1 MRLLSALVLLLTAC
15 TSAPAAAPAPTS
27 PPAPLTA
34 DGVVKAA
41 QSEGKLLVADSTPE
55 ANFLP
60 ILTAFK
66 NKYPF
71 LETQFLSLGGVDQTN
86 RLRQEYQARQT
97 SVDVAIGG
105 SDQLALLDQEGAMTH
120 TDWSALGVPQA
131 VILSP
136 AEVKAVGVLTIIL
149 FNTTLVPPDRAPKTW
164 DDLLNPEWKG
174 HVAVPVDNSIGT
186 DLAEVWGEDRAVD
199 YWTKLVQNSV
209 SIATAPD
216 VGVRVSAGEFP
227 LGVTR
232 VQFARLN
239 KAKGAPVDYVIP
251 DPVPFPVL
259 AAAIP
264 TTAAHPNAGRLFVQ
278 WLETPE
284 GASAY
289 EQNTLRGNPFL
300 PGTNEAANVQ
310 GRQLAY
316 WNGDPATTQQ
326 RAARADKFT
335 QIAQRAGQA
344 R

>member
-1 MRLLSALVLLLTAC
+1 
-15 TSAPAAAPAPTS
+15 
-27 PPAPLTA
+27 
-34 DGVVKAA
+34 
-41 QSEGKLLVADSTPE
+41 
-55 ANFLP
+55 
-60 ILTAFK
+60 
-66 NKYPF
+66 
-71 LETQFLSLGGVDQTN
+71 
-86 RLRQEYQARQT
+86 
-97 SVDVAIGG
+97 
-105 SDQLALLDQEGAMTH
+105 MTH
-120 TDWSALGVPQA
+120 TDWAALGVPQP

-149 FNTTLVPPDRAPKTW
+149 FNTSLVSADRAPKTW

-199 YWTKLVQNSV
+199 FWTKLVQNSV

-232 VQFARLN
+232 IQFARLN
-239 KAKGAPVDYVIP
+239 KAKGAPVDFVIP

-284 GASAY
+284 GATTY

-300 PGTNEAANVQ
+300 PGTSEAAAVQ

-316 WNGDPATTQQ
+316 WNGDPATTRQ